1 MIKDILQILFASTL
15 LVVLLCALL
24 RYVKPRRSQ
33 ADFIIGLLNK
43 LSELDHEEDKGIC
56 PTKKEF

>member
-1 MIKDILQILFASTL
+1 MIKDILQILFASAL
-15 LVVLLCALL
+15 LVVLLYALL

-43 LSELDHEEDKGIC
+43 LSEPDHQEDKGIC

>member
-1 MIKDILQILFASTL
+1 MVKDILQILFASALLITL
-15 LVVLLCALL
+15 LYALL

-43 LSELDHEEDKGIC
+43 LSETDHQ
-56 PTKKEF
+56 

>member
-15 LVVLLCALL
+15 LVVLLYALL

-33 ADFIIGLLNK
+33 ADYIIGLLNK
-43 LSELDHEEDKGIC
+43 LSEPDREEDEGIC